1 MPDESHWSYGALKSA
16 VDNGLL
22 KGYDNKLNPQSYV
35 TRAQV
40 AAVINRAFGAVD
52 AADISG
58 FSDVSENDWYYADMA
73 KALSMK
79 TILGA
84 DGDRLLPKNNA
95 TRQEVFCIIARAM
108 KLSSANMDALTRF
121 GDMDKIAVWARE
133 SLAALVE
140 NDYVHGFEGKINPD
154 GYITLA
160 EFAQIMYN
168 VIRKYIAKPGTYTF
182 SAEGNVMVN

>member
-1 MPDESHWSYGALKSA
+1 MFSLITSAYALDNRFDDMPDESHWFYGALKSA

-84 DGDRLLPKNNA
+84 DGDRLLPKT
-95 TRQEVFCIIARAM
+95 TRQGR
-108 KLSSANMDALTRF
+108 R
-121 GDMDKIAVWARE
+121 
-133 SLAALVE
+133 
-140 NDYVHGFEGKINPD
+140 
-154 GYITLA
+154 
-160 EFAQIMYN
+160 
-168 VIRKYIAKPGTYTF
+168 F
-182 SAEGNVMVN
+182 SALSRAL